1 MQRYLLIRVAH
12 SILTLLVVSF
22 LVFGMGRLSGNPLD
36 VLLPEDATQEQYDR
50 LTERW
55 GLDKPIMVQY
65 GKFIQNAFKG
75 DLGDSLVKPNTAMEL
90 VAQRL
95 PATFQLAL
103 LSIAISTI
111 IAVPIGVLAAVK
123 RDTPFDWFGKV
134 IALLG
139 QSVPSFWLGLMLM
152 WVFAV
157 QLGWLPAS
165 GRGTFKHMIMPA
177 VALGWFQVAAVMRL
191 LRSSMLDVLDTE
203 YVKLARI
210 KGLQE
215 RKVVW
220 KHCLRNAAI
229 GPLTYYG
236 VIAGILL
243 TGSVITEQV
252 FQWPGTGLLAIEA
265 VRNRDFPVLQAVI
278 IVFAGIFVACNLVV
292 DILYAYLDPR
302 IRYSTT

>member
-1 MQRYLLIRVAH
+1 MRRYLFIRVFH
-12 SILTLLVVSF
+12 SLITLLVVSF

-36 VLLPEDATQEQYDR
+36 ILLPEDATEEQYNR
-50 LTERW
+50 LNERW
-55 GLDKPIMVQY
+55 GFDKPIVVQY
-65 GKFIQNAFKG
+65 LKFIQNALKG
-75 DLGDSLVKPNTAMEL
+75 DLGDSLVKPDSAMEL
-90 VAQRL
+90 VAERL
-95 PATFQLAL
+95 PATIQLAL
-103 LSIAISTI
+103 FSLAISTV

-123 RDTPFDWFGKV
+123 RDTPFDYFGKI

-139 QSVPSFWLGLMLM
+139 QSMPSFWLGLMLM

-157 QLGWLPAS
+157 QLSWLPAS
-165 GRGTFKHMIMPA
+165 GTGSFKHMIMPA
-177 VALGWFQVAAVMRL
+177 IALGWFQVAAVMRL
-191 LRSSMLDVLDTE
+191 LRSAMLDVLDSE

-210 KGLQE
+210 KGLPE
-215 RKVVW
+215 NRVVW

-278 IVFAGIFVACNLVV
+278 IVFAGIFVACNLIV

-302 IRYSTT
+302 IRYST

>member
-1 MQRYLLIRVAH
+1 MRRYLFIRVLH
-12 SILTLLVVSF
+12 SLITLLVVSF

-36 VLLPEDATQEQYDR
+36 ILLPEDATQEQYNR
-50 LTERW
+50 LNQRW
-55 GLDKPIMVQY
+55 GFDKPIVVQY
-65 GKFIQNAFKG
+65 WKFIQNALKG
-75 DLGDSLVKPNTAMEL
+75 DLGDSLVKPDSAMEL
-90 VAQRL
+90 VAERL
-95 PATFQLAL
+95 PATIQLAVFSL
-103 LSIAISTI
+103 AISTI
-111 IAVPIGVLAAVK
+111 IAVPIGVLAAVR
-123 RDTPFDWFGKV
+123 RDTPFDYFGKIV
-134 IALLG
+134 ALLG

-157 QLGWLPAS
+157 QLDWLPAS
-165 GRGTFKHMIMPA
+165 GTGSFKHMIMPA
-177 VALGWFQVAAVMRL
+177 IALGWFQVAAVMRL
-191 LRSSMLDVLDTE
+191 LRSSMLDVLDSE
-203 YVKLARI
+203 YVKMARI
-210 KGLQE
+210 KGLPE
-215 RKVVW
+215 RQVVW

-278 IVFAGIFVACNLVV
+278 IVFAGIFVACNLIV

-302 IRYSTT
+302 IRYST

>member
-1 MQRYLLIRVAH
+1 MRRYLFIRVIH
-12 SILTLLVVSF
+12 SLITLLVVSF

-36 VLLPEDATQEQYDR
+36 ILLPEDATQEQYDR
-50 LTERW
+50 LNERW
-55 GLDKPIMVQY
+55 GFDKPIVVQY
-65 GKFIQNAFKG
+65 WKFITNALQG
-75 DLGDSLVKPNTAMEL
+75 DLGDSLVKPDSAMEL
-90 VAQRL
+90 VADRL
-95 PATFQLAL
+95 PATFQLAMFSL
-103 LSIAISTI
+103 AISTV
-111 IAVPIGVLAAVK
+111 IAVPIGVMAAVK
-123 RDTPFDWFGKV
+123 RDSPLDLFGKI

-157 QLGWLPAS
+157 LLDWLPAS
-165 GRGTFKHMIMPA
+165 GTGTWKHMIMPA

-191 LRSSMLDVLDTE
+191 LRSSMLDVLDSE

-215 RKVVW
+215 NRVVW

-302 IRYSTT
+302 IRYST

>member
-1 MQRYLLIRVAH
+1 MRRYLFIRVLH
-12 SILTLLVVSF
+12 SLITLLVVSF

-36 VLLPEDATQEQYDR
+36 ILLPEDATQEQYDR
-50 LTERW
+50 LNQRW
-55 GLDKPIMVQY
+55 GFDKPIIVQY
-65 GKFIQNAFKG
+65 WKFIQNALQG
-75 DLGDSLVKPNTAMEL
+75 DLGDSLVKPDSAMEL
-90 VAQRL
+90 VAERL
-95 PATFQLAL
+95 PATIQLAMFSL
-103 LSIAISTI
+103 AISTV

-123 RDTPFDWFGKV
+123 RDTPLDYFGKI

-157 QLGWLPAS
+157 QLDWLPAT
-165 GRGTFKHMIMPA
+165 GTGSIKNMIMPA
-177 VALGWFQVAAVMRL
+177 IALGWFQVAAVMRL
-191 LRSSMLDVLDTE
+191 LRSSMLDVLDSE

-210 KGLQE
+210 KGLNE
-215 RKVVW
+215 NKVIW

-302 IRYSTT
+302 IRYST

>member
-1 MQRYLLIRVAH
+1 MRRYLFIRVLH
-12 SILTLLVVSF
+12 SLITLLVVSF

-36 VLLPEDATQEQYDR
+36 ILLPEDATQEQYNR
-50 LTERW
+50 LNQRW
-55 GLDKPIMVQY
+55 GFDKPIVVQY
-65 GKFIQNAFKG
+65 WKFIQNALKG
-75 DLGDSLVKPNTAMEL
+75 DLGDSLVKPDSAMEL
-90 VAQRL
+90 VAERL
-95 PATFQLAL
+95 PATIQLAVFSL
-103 LSIAISTI
+103 AISTI
-111 IAVPIGVLAAVK
+111 IAVPIGVLAAVR
-123 RDTPFDWFGKV
+123 RDTPFDYFGKIV
-134 IALLG
+134 ALLG

-157 QLGWLPAS
+157 QLDWLPAS
-165 GRGTFKHMIMPA
+165 GTGSFKHMIMPA
-177 VALGWFQVAAVMRL
+177 IALGWFQVAAVMRL
-191 LRSSMLDVLDTE
+191 LRSSMLDVLDSE
-203 YVKLARI
+203 YVKMARI
-210 KGLQE
+210 KGLPE

-278 IVFAGIFVACNLVV
+278 IVFAGIFVACNLIV

-302 IRYSTT
+302 IRYST

>member
-1 MQRYLLIRVAH
+1 MRRYLFIRVFH
-12 SILTLLVVSF
+12 SLITLLVVSF

-36 VLLPEDATQEQYDR
+36 ILLPEDATQEQYDR
-50 LTERW
+50 LNQRW
-55 GLDKPIMVQY
+55 GFDKPIIVQY
-65 GKFIQNAFKG
+65 WKFIQNAVQG
-75 DLGDSLVKPNTAMEL
+75 DLGDSLVKPDSAMEL
-90 VAQRL
+90 VAERL
-95 PATFQLAL
+95 PATIQLAL
-103 LSIAISTI
+103 FSLAISTV

-123 RDTPFDWFGKV
+123 RDTPLDYFGKI

-157 QLGWLPAS
+157 KLDWLPAT
-165 GRGTFKHMIMPA
+165 GTGSIKNMIMPA
-177 VALGWFQVAAVMRL
+177 IALGWFQVAAVMRL
-191 LRSSMLDVLDTE
+191 LRSSMLDVLDSE

-210 KGLQE
+210 KGLNE
-215 RKVVW
+215 NMVIW

-292 DILYAYLDPR
+292 DVLYVYLDPR
-302 IRYSTT
+302 IRYST

>member
-1 MQRYLLIRVAH
+1 MRRYLFIRIFHSLI
-12 SILTLLVVSF
+12 TLLVVSF

-36 VLLPEDATQEQYDR
+36 ILLPEDATQEQYDR
-50 LTERW
+50 LNQRW
-55 GLDKPIMVQY
+55 GFDKPIVVQY
-65 GKFIQNAFKG
+65 WKFIQNALKG
-75 DLGDSLVKPNTAMEL
+75 DLGDSLVKPDSAMEL
-90 VAQRL
+90 VAERL
-95 PATFQLAL
+95 PATIQLAVFSL
-103 LSIAISTI
+103 AISTV
-111 IAVPIGVLAAVK
+111 IAVPIGVLAAVR
-123 RDTPFDWFGKV
+123 RDTPFDYFGKI

-157 QLGWLPAS
+157 QLDWLPAS
-165 GRGTFKHMIMPA
+165 GTGSFKHMIMPA
-177 VALGWFQVAAVMRL
+177 IALGWFQVAAVMRL
-191 LRSSMLDVLDTE
+191 LRSSMLDVLDSE

-210 KGLQE
+210 KGLNE
-215 RKVVW
+215 NKVIW

-278 IVFAGIFVACNLVV
+278 IVFAGIFVACNLIV

-302 IRYSTT
+302 IRYST

>member
-1 MQRYLLIRVAH
+1 MRRYLFIRIIH
-12 SILTLLVVSF
+12 SFITLLVVSF

-36 VLLPEDATQEQYDR
+36 ILLPEDATQEQYDR
-50 LTERW
+50 LNQRW
-55 GLDKPIMVQY
+55 GFDKPIIVQY
-65 GKFIQNAFKG
+65 WKFLVNALQG
-75 DLGDSLVKPNTAMEL
+75 DLGDSLVKPDTAMDL
-90 VAQRL
+90 VAERL

-103 LSIAISTI
+103 FSLAISTI
-111 IAVPIGVLAAVK
+111 IAVPIGVIAAVR
-123 RDTPFDWFGKV
+123 RDTPIDYIGKV

-157 QLGWLPAS
+157 LLGWLPAS
-165 GRGTFKHMIMPA
+165 GNGSFKHMIMPA

-191 LRSSMLDVLDTE
+191 LRSSMLDVLDSE

-210 KGLQE
+210 KGLGE
-215 RKVVW
+215 NKVVW

-278 IVFAGIFVACNLVV
+278 IVFAGIFVACNLIV

-302 IRYSTT
+302 IRYST

>member
-1 MQRYLLIRVAH
+1 MRRYLFIRVLH
-12 SILTLLVVSF
+12 SLITLLVVSF

-36 VLLPEDATQEQYDR
+36 ILLPEDATQEQYDR
-50 LTERW
+50 LNERW
-55 GLDKPIMVQY
+55 GFDRPIVVQY
-65 GKFIQNAFKG
+65 WKFIVNAMQG
-75 DLGDSLVKPNTAMEL
+75 DLGDSLVKPDSAMEL
-90 VAQRL
+90 VAERL

-103 LSIAISTI
+103 FSLAISTV
-111 IAVPIGVLAAVK
+111 IAVPIGVMAAVK
-123 RDTPFDWFGKV
+123 RDSPLDVFGKIV
-134 IALLG
+134 ALLG

-157 QLGWLPAS
+157 QLDWLPAS
-165 GRGTFKHMIMPA
+165 GTGTWKHMIMPA

-191 LRSSMLDVLDTE
+191 LRSSMLDVLDSE

-215 RKVVW
+215 NKVVW

-302 IRYSTT
+302 IRYST

>member
-1 MQRYLLIRVAH
+1 MRRYLFIRILHSLI
-12 SILTLLVVSF
+12 TLLVVSF

-36 VLLPEDATQEQYDR
+36 ILLPEDATQEQYDR
-50 LTERW
+50 LNQRW
-55 GLDKPIMVQY
+55 GFDKPIVVQY
-65 GKFIQNAFKG
+65 WKFIQNALKG
-75 DLGDSLVKPNTAMEL
+75 DLGDSLVKPDSAMEL
-90 VAQRL
+90 VAERL
-95 PATFQLAL
+95 PATIQLAVFSL
-103 LSIAISTI
+103 AISTV
-111 IAVPIGVLAAVK
+111 IAVPIGVLAAVR
-123 RDTPFDWFGKV
+123 RDTPFDYFGKIV
-134 IALLG
+134 ALLG

-157 QLGWLPAS
+157 QLDWLPAS
-165 GRGTFKHMIMPA
+165 GTGSIKHMIMPA
-177 VALGWFQVAAVMRL
+177 IALGWFQVAAVMRL
-191 LRSSMLDVLDTE
+191 LRSSMLDVLDSE
-203 YVKLARI
+203 YVKMARI
-210 KGLQE
+210 KGLPE

-278 IVFAGIFVACNLVV
+278 IVFAGIFVACNLIV

-302 IRYSTT
+302 IRYST

>member
-1 MQRYLLIRVAH
+1 MRRYLLIRVLH
-12 SILTLLVVSF
+12 SLITLLVVSF

-36 VLLPEDATQEQYDR
+36 ILLPEDATEEQYNR
-50 LTERW
+50 LNERW
-55 GLDKPIMVQY
+55 GFDRPIVVQY
-65 GKFIQNAFKG
+65 WKFIQNALQG
-75 DLGDSLVKPNTAMEL
+75 DLGESLVKPDSAMEL
-90 VAQRL
+90 VAERL
-95 PATFQLAL
+95 PATFQLAIFSL
-103 LSIAISTI
+103 AISTI

-123 RDTPFDWFGKV
+123 RDTPLDYFGKI

-165 GRGTFKHMIMPA
+165 GTGSIKHMIMPA
-177 VALGWFQVAAVMRL
+177 IALGWFQVAAVMRL
-191 LRSSMLDVLDTE
+191 LRSSMLDVLDSE
-203 YVKLARI
+203 YVKMARI
-210 KGLQE
+210 KGLPE

-278 IVFAGIFVACNLVV
+278 IVFAGIFVACNLIV

-302 IRYSTT
+302 IRYST

>member
-1 MQRYLLIRVAH
+1 MRRYLFIRVFH
-12 SILTLLVVSF
+12 SLITLLVVSF

-36 VLLPEDATQEQYDR
+36 ILLPEDATQEQYDR
-50 LTERW
+50 LNQRW
-55 GLDKPIMVQY
+55 GFDKPIIVQY
-65 GKFIQNAFKG
+65 WKFIQNAVQG
-75 DLGDSLVKPNTAMEL
+75 DLGDSLVKPDSAMEL
-90 VAQRL
+90 VAERL
-95 PATFQLAL
+95 PATIQLAL
-103 LSIAISTI
+103 FSLAISTV

-123 RDTPFDWFGKV
+123 RDTPFDYFGKV

-157 QLGWLPAS
+157 KLDWLPAT
-165 GRGTFKHMIMPA
+165 GTGSIKNMIMPA
-177 VALGWFQVAAVMRL
+177 IALGWFQVAAVMRL
-191 LRSSMLDVLDTE
+191 LRSSMLDVLDSE

-210 KGLQE
+210 KGLNE
-215 RKVVW
+215 NMVIW

-292 DILYAYLDPR
+292 DVLYVYLDPR
-302 IRYSTT
+302 IRYST

>member
-1 MQRYLLIRVAH
+1 MRRYLFIRVLH
-12 SILTLLVVSF
+12 SLITLLVVSF

-36 VLLPEDATQEQYDR
+36 ILLPEDATQEQYDR
-50 LTERW
+50 LNHRW
-55 GLDKPIMVQY
+55 GFDKPIIVQY
-65 GKFIQNAFKG
+65 WKFIQNALQG
-75 DLGDSLVKPNTAMEL
+75 DLGDSLVKPDSAMEL
-90 VAQRL
+90 VAERL
-95 PATFQLAL
+95 PATIQLAMFSL
-103 LSIAISTI
+103 AISTV

-123 RDTPFDWFGKV
+123 RDTPLDYFGKI

-157 QLGWLPAS
+157 QLDWLPAT
-165 GRGTFKHMIMPA
+165 GTGSIKNMIMPA
-177 VALGWFQVAAVMRL
+177 IALGWFQVAAVMRL
-191 LRSSMLDVLDTE
+191 LRSSMLDVLDSE

-210 KGLQE
+210 KGLNE
-215 RKVVW
+215 NKVIW

-278 IVFAGIFVACNLVV
+278 IVFAGIFVACNLIV

-302 IRYSTT
+302 IRYST

>member
-1 MQRYLLIRVAH
+1 MRRYLFIRVLH
-12 SILTLLVVSF
+12 SLITLLVVSF

-36 VLLPEDATQEQYDR
+36 ILLPEDATQEQYDR
-50 LTERW
+50 LNQRW
-55 GLDKPIMVQY
+55 GFDKPIVVQY
-65 GKFIQNAFKG
+65 LKFIQNALQG
-75 DLGDSLVKPNTAMEL
+75 DLGDSLVKPDSAMEL
-90 VAQRL
+90 VAERL
-95 PATFQLAL
+95 PATFQLAIFSL
-103 LSIAISTI
+103 AISTI

-123 RDTPFDWFGKV
+123 RDTPFDYFGKI

-157 QLGWLPAS
+157 QLDWLPAS
-165 GRGTFKHMIMPA
+165 GTGSIKNMIMPA
-177 VALGWFQVAAVMRL
+177 IALGWFQVAAVMRL
-191 LRSSMLDVLDTE
+191 LRSSMLDVLDSE

-210 KGLQE
+210 KGLSE
-215 RKVVW
+215 SRVVW

-278 IVFAGIFVACNLVV
+278 IVFAGIFVACNLIV

-302 IRYSTT
+302 IRYST

>member
-1 MQRYLLIRVAH
+1 MRRYLFIRLLHSLI
-12 SILTLLVVSF
+12 TLLVVSF

-36 VLLPEDATQEQYDR
+36 ILLPEDATQEQYDR
-50 LTERW
+50 LNQRW
-55 GLDKPIMVQY
+55 GFDKPIVVQY
-65 GKFIQNAFKG
+65 WKFIQNALKG
-75 DLGDSLVKPNTAMEL
+75 DLGDSLVKPDSAMEL
-90 VAQRL
+90 VAERL
-95 PATFQLAL
+95 PATIQLAVFSL
-103 LSIAISTI
+103 VISTV
-111 IAVPIGVLAAVK
+111 IAVPIGVLAAVR
-123 RDTPFDWFGKV
+123 RDTPFDYFGKI

-157 QLGWLPAS
+157 QLDWLPAS
-165 GRGTFKHMIMPA
+165 GTGSIKHMIMPA
-177 VALGWFQVAAVMRL
+177 IALGWFQVAAVMRL
-191 LRSSMLDVLDTE
+191 LRSSMLDVLDSE
-203 YVKLARI
+203 YVKMARI
-210 KGLQE
+210 KGLPE

-278 IVFAGIFVACNLVV
+278 IVFAGIFVACNLIV

-302 IRYSTT
+302 IRYST

>member
-1 MQRYLLIRVAH
+1 MRRYLFIRVLH
-12 SILTLLVVSF
+12 SLITLLVVSF

-36 VLLPEDATQEQYDR
+36 ILLPEDATQEQYDR
-50 LTERW
+50 LNKRW
-55 GLDKPIMVQY
+55 GFDKPIIVQY
-65 GKFIQNAFKG
+65 WKFIQNAVQG
-75 DLGDSLVKPNTAMEL
+75 DLGDSLVKPDSAMEL
-90 VAQRL
+90 VAERL
-95 PATFQLAL
+95 PATIQLAMFSL
-103 LSIAISTI
+103 AISTV

-123 RDTPFDWFGKV
+123 RDTPLDYFGKI

-157 QLGWLPAS
+157 QLDWLPAT
-165 GRGTFKHMIMPA
+165 GTGSIKNMIMPA
-177 VALGWFQVAAVMRL
+177 IALGWFQVAAVMRL
-191 LRSSMLDVLDTE
+191 LRSSMLDVLDSE

-210 KGLQE
+210 KGLNE
-215 RKVVW
+215 NKVIW

-302 IRYSTT
+302 IRYST

>member
-1 MQRYLLIRVAH
+1 MRRYLFIRVVH
-12 SILTLLVVSF
+12 SFITLLVVSF

-36 VLLPEDATQEQYDR
+36 ILLPEDATQEQYDR
-50 LTERW
+50 LNERW
-55 GLDKPIMVQY
+55 GFDKPIVVQY
-65 GKFIQNAFKG
+65 GKFIQNALRG
-75 DLGDSLVKPNTAMEL
+75 DLGDSLVKPDSAMEL
-90 VAQRL
+90 VTQRL

-103 LSIAISTI
+103 FSLAISTA

-123 RDTPFDWFGKV
+123 RDTPFDYFGKV

-157 QLGWLPAS
+157 LLGWLPAS
-165 GRGTFKHMIMPA
+165 GTGSFKHMIMPA
-177 VALGWFQVAAVMRL
+177 IALGWFQVAAVMRL
-191 LRSSMLDVLDTE
+191 LRSSMLDVLASE

-210 KGLQE
+210 KGLPE
-215 RKVVW
+215 GKVVW

-278 IVFAGIFVACNLVV
+278 IVFAGIFVLCNLVV

-302 IRYSTT
+302 IRYAT

>member
-1 MQRYLLIRVAH
+1 MRRYLFIRVLH
-12 SILTLLVVSF
+12 SLITLLVVSF

-36 VLLPEDATQEQYDR
+36 ILLPEDATQEQYDR
-50 LTERW
+50 LNKRW
-55 GLDKPIMVQY
+55 GFDKPIIVQY
-65 GKFIQNAFKG
+65 WKFIQNAVQG
-75 DLGDSLVKPNTAMEL
+75 DLGDSLVKPDSAMEL
-90 VAQRL
+90 VAERL
-95 PATFQLAL
+95 PATIQLAMFSL
-103 LSIAISTI
+103 AISTV

-123 RDTPFDWFGKV
+123 RDTPLDYFGKI

-157 QLGWLPAS
+157 QLDWLPAT
-165 GRGTFKHMIMPA
+165 GTGSIKNMIMPA
-177 VALGWFQVAAVMRL
+177 IALGWFQVAAVMRL
-191 LRSSMLDVLDTE
+191 LRSSMLDVLDSE

-210 KGLQE
+210 KGLNE
-215 RKVVW
+215 NKVIW

-278 IVFAGIFVACNLVV
+278 IVFAGIFVACNLIV

-302 IRYSTT
+302 IRYST

>member
-1 MQRYLLIRVAH
+1 MRRYLFVRILHSLI
-12 SILTLLVVSF
+12 TLLVVSF

-36 VLLPEDATQEQYDR
+36 ILLPEDATQEQYDR
-50 LTERW
+50 LNQRW
-55 GLDKPIMVQY
+55 GFDRPIIVQY
-65 GKFIQNAFKG
+65 WKFIQNALQG
-75 DLGDSLVKPNTAMEL
+75 DLGDSLVKPDSAMDL
-90 VAQRL
+90 VAERL

-103 LSIAISTI
+103 FSLAISTL

-123 RDTPFDWFGKV
+123 RDTPLDYFGKI

-157 QLGWLPAS
+157 QLDWLPAS
-165 GRGTFKHMIMPA
+165 GTGSWKHMIMPA

-191 LRSSMLDVLDTE
+191 LRSSMLDVLDSE

-210 KGLQE
+210 KGLNE
-215 RKVVW
+215 NKVVW

-302 IRYSTT
+302 IRYST

>member
-1 MQRYLLIRVAH
+1 MRRYLFIRVLH
-12 SILTLLVVSF
+12 SLITLLVVSF

-36 VLLPEDATQEQYDR
+36 ILLPEDATQEQYDR
-50 LTERW
+50 LNHRW
-55 GLDKPIMVQY
+55 GFDKPIIVQY
-65 GKFIQNAFKG
+65 WKFIQNAVQG
-75 DLGDSLVKPNTAMEL
+75 DLGDSLVKPDSAMEL
-90 VAQRL
+90 VAERL
-95 PATFQLAL
+95 PATIQLAMFSL
-103 LSIAISTI
+103 AISTV

-123 RDTPFDWFGKV
+123 RDTPLDYFGKI

-157 QLGWLPAS
+157 QLDWLPAT
-165 GRGTFKHMIMPA
+165 GTGSIKNMIMPA
-177 VALGWFQVAAVMRL
+177 IALGWFQVAAVMRL
-191 LRSSMLDVLDTE
+191 LRSSMLDVLDSE

-210 KGLQE
+210 KGLNE
-215 RKVVW
+215 NKVIW

-302 IRYSTT
+302 IRYST

>member
-1 MQRYLLIRVAH
+1 MRRYLFIRVLH
-12 SILTLLVVSF
+12 SLITLLVVSF

-36 VLLPEDATQEQYDR
+36 ILLPEDATQEQYDR
-50 LTERW
+50 LNHRW
-55 GLDKPIMVQY
+55 GFDKPIIVQY
-65 GKFIQNAFKG
+65 WKFIQNAVQG
-75 DLGDSLVKPNTAMEL
+75 DLGDSLVKPDSAMEL
-90 VAQRL
+90 VAERL
-95 PATFQLAL
+95 PATIQLAMFSL
-103 LSIAISTI
+103 AISTV

-123 RDTPFDWFGKV
+123 RDTPLDYFGKI

-157 QLGWLPAS
+157 QLDWLPAT
-165 GRGTFKHMIMPA
+165 GTGSIKNMIMPA
-177 VALGWFQVAAVMRL
+177 IALGWFQVAAVMRL
-191 LRSSMLDVLDTE
+191 LRSSMLDVLDSE

-210 KGLQE
+210 KGLNE
-215 RKVVW
+215 NKVIW

-278 IVFAGIFVACNLVV
+278 IVFAGIFVACNLIV

-302 IRYSTT
+302 IRYST

>member
-1 MQRYLLIRVAH
+1 MRRYLFIRVFH
-12 SILTLLVVSF
+12 SLITLLVVSF

-36 VLLPEDATQEQYDR
+36 ILLPEDATQEQYDR
-50 LTERW
+50 LDQRW
-55 GLDKPIMVQY
+55 GFDKPIIVQY
-65 GKFIQNAFKG
+65 WKFIQNAVQG
-75 DLGDSLVKPNTAMEL
+75 DLGDSLVKPDSAMEL
-90 VAQRL
+90 VAERL
-95 PATFQLAL
+95 PATIQLAL
-103 LSIAISTI
+103 FSLAISTV

-123 RDTPFDWFGKV
+123 RDTPFDYFGKV

-157 QLGWLPAS
+157 QLDWLPAT
-165 GRGTFKHMIMPA
+165 GTGSIKNMIMPA
-177 VALGWFQVAAVMRL
+177 IALGWFQVAAVMRL
-191 LRSSMLDVLDTE
+191 LRSSMLDVLDSE
-203 YVKLARI
+203 YVELARI
-210 KGLQE
+210 KGLNE
-215 RKVVW
+215 NMVIW

-292 DILYAYLDPR
+292 DVLYAYPDPR
-302 IRYSTT
+302 IRYST

>member
-1 MQRYLLIRVAH
+1 MRRYLFILVFHSLI
-12 SILTLLVVSF
+12 TLLVVSF

-36 VLLPEDATQEQYDR
+36 ILLPEDATQEQYDR
-50 LTERW
+50 LNQRW
-55 GLDKPIMVQY
+55 GFDKPIIVQY
-65 GKFIQNAFKG
+65 WKFIQNAVQG
-75 DLGDSLVKPNTAMEL
+75 DLGDSLVKPDSAMEL
-90 VAQRL
+90 VAERL
-95 PATFQLAL
+95 PATIQLAL
-103 LSIAISTI
+103 FSLAISTV

-123 RDTPFDWFGKV
+123 RDTPFDYFGKV

-157 QLGWLPAS
+157 KLDWLPAT
-165 GRGTFKHMIMPA
+165 GTGSIKNMIMPA
-177 VALGWFQVAAVMRL
+177 IALGWFQVAAVMRL
-191 LRSSMLDVLDTE
+191 LRSSMLDVLDSE

-210 KGLQE
+210 KGLNE
-215 RKVVW
+215 NMVIW

-292 DILYAYLDPR
+292 DVLYAYLDPR
-302 IRYSTT
+302 IRYST